1 MKNDKPIFLILCT
14 ILIAISYIFIYERN
28 SMSKEIIFTEKA
40 PKAIGPYS
48 QAVKANGFLFV
59 SGQIPLN
66 PATGDLMNASIEDQA
81 EQVIKNLTSICEA
94 ANLTLSDIVK
104 LTIYIT
110 DMKDFAVV
118 NAAMLKHF
126 KEPYPA
132 RATVEVSA
140 LPLGV
145 NVEMDAILLA
155 HD

>member
-94 ANLTLSDIVK
+94 ANLKLSDIVK

>member
-28 SMSKEIIFTEKA
+28 SMSKEIIYTEKA
-40 PKAIGPYS
+40 PKAIRPYS

-66 PATGDLMNASIEDQA
+66 PETGDLMNASIEDQA

-118 NAAMLKHF
+118 NEAMLKHF